1 MIEIVDGIAEYHKK
15 EFLSEMVSQIKTDLK
30 NQSLVLSVY
39 SEYDWVII
47 NLKNEQEFNNAN

>member
-1 MIEIVDGIAEYHKK
+1 
-15 EFLSEMVSQIKTDLK
+15 MVSQIKTDLK